1 MKIAAIWILLCIIW
15 GTTWIFIKL
24 GLDDLPPGLFAAS
37 RFTLASLILLI
48 LLTAQRKSLL
58 KFNSKLFPVIA
69 LTGVLQ
75 FSFNYGLLFWAEK
88 YITSGL
94 AAVLQATI
102 AVFGLIL
109 ARIFVG
115 EIITKA
121 KILAVS
127 LGILGS
133 VIIFA
138 EQLGLNGKLA
148 FLASLAVV
156 VGAFGAALASVI
168 VKAKMS
174 KMDAEILTFWQMT
187 LGHIPLWLLTLI
199 TEGNPMDLQLT
210 SKAIICVL
218 YLAIMGSVIAFWLY
232 YWLLSRIEVSKAMMI
247 SLVTPVIAVFIGSFF
262 GEQIKLQAIIG
273 GTLILL
279 SVSIA
284 VFHPFLSARA
294 ETI

>member
-24 GLDDLPPGLFAAS
+24 GLSDLPPVLFAAL

-48 LLTAQRKSLL
+48 LLTVQRKSLL

-69 LTGVLQ
+69 LTGILQ

-127 LGILGS
+127 IGILGS

-168 VKAKMS
+168 VKAKIS
-174 KMDAEILTFWQMT
+174 EIDAEILTFWQMT
-187 LGHIPLWLLTLI
+187 LGHIPLWLLTLM

-218 YLAIMGSVIAFWLY
+218 YLAIMGSVTAFWLY

-284 VFHPFLSARA
+284 VFHPLLSARA
-294 ETI
+294 EAV